1 MMRPITTAALCC
13 LIAASSFGPHSARAA
28 GDTMSPAASSPPSAQ
43 PNGPLVPG
51 VCLLSQQVLIGRS
64 KVGAAANARLH
75 SLAEQAQASL
85 DADKASLERRANAL
99 NAERTTLTP
108 AQFQAKAQALNQRGQ
123 AIQTEAAERT
133 RQLEATRQ
141 KAFGLI
147 LQEAQPFIA
156 TAYTA
161 HSCGLLFSREAVL
174 GGNMANDLTPEVV
187 VALDAGVAPV
197 SFDLEPPAAA
207 SPQ

>member
-1 MMRPITTAALCC
+1 MREPAIPQRGCASKNAT
-13 LIAASSFGPHSARAA
+13 IAASAPSRNSAS
-28 GDTMSPAASSPPSAQ
+28 G
-43 PNGPLVPG
+43 
-51 VCLLSQQVLIGRS
+51 LSKNTYGESV
-64 KVGAAANARLH
+64 AANARLH